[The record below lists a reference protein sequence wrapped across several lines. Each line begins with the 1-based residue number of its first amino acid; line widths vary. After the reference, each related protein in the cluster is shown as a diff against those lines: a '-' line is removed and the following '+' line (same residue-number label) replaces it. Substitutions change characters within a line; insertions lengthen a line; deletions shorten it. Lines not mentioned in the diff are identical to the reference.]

1 MTGINLDTSM
11 TYTQEVHGTATIFRL
26 EGSLMGDSTQQ
37 QFKDAVLKLLEQ
49 GQKHII
55 LDFSRV
61 RNVNSAGLGSLITL
75 FSRTRSVG
83 GEFILA
89 AVPQNVRNLLHIT
102 RLDTVFVISD
112 TVEDALKRL
121 GGSAG

>member
-11 TYTQEVHGTATIFRL
+11 IYTQEVHGTATIFRL

-121 GGSAG
+121 GSSAG

>member
-1 MTGINLDTSM
+1 MSNFNPDTSM
-11 TYTQEVHGTATIFRL
+11 IYTQEVHGTATIFRL

-49 GQKHII
+49 GQKHIV
-55 LDFSRV
+55 LDLSHV
-61 RNVNSAGLGSLITL
+61 RNINSAGLGSLITL

-102 RLDTVFVISD
+102 RLDTVFVVTD
-112 TVEDALKRL
+112 TVDEALKRL
-121 GGSAG
+121 EASAG

>member
-11 TYTQEVHGTATIFRL
+11 IYTQEAHGTATIFRL

-55 LDFSRV
+55 LDFSQV

-112 TVEDALKRL
+112 SVEDALKRL
-121 GGSAG
+121 GSSAG

>member
-1 MTGINLDTSM
+1 
-11 TYTQEVHGTATIFRL
+11 
-26 EGSLMGDSTQQ
+26 MGDSTQQ
-37 QFKDAVLKLLEQ
+37 QFKDAVLKFLEQ
-49 GQKHII
+49 GQKQII

-121 GGSAG
+121 GSSAG

>member
-1 MTGINLDTSM
+1 MTSINLDTSM
-11 TYTQEVHGTATIFRL
+11 IYTQETHGTATIFRL

-102 RLDTVFVISD
+102 RLDTVFVITD

-121 GGSAG
+121 GSSAG

>member
-1 MTGINLDTSM
+1 MAGINLDTSM
-11 TYTQEVHGTATIFRL
+11 IYTQEAQGTATIFRL

-49 GQKHII
+49 GQKHIV

-102 RLDTVFVISD
+102 RLDTVFVIAD
-112 TVEDALKRL
+112 TLEEALKRL

>member
-1 MTGINLDTSM
+1 MTGLNLDTSM
-11 TYTQEVHGTATIFRL
+11 IYTQETQGTVTLFRL

-37 QFKDAVLKLLEQ
+37 QFKDAILKLLEQ
-49 GQKHII
+49 GQKHIV
-55 LDFSRV
+55 LDFSHV

-102 RLDTVFVISD
+102 RLDTVFVIVD

-121 GGSAG
+121 GAGAG

>member
-1 MTGINLDTSM
+1 MTSINLDTSM
-11 TYTQEVHGTATIFRL
+11 IYTQEVRGTVTLFRL

-37 QFKDAVLKLLEQ
+37 QFKDAILRLLEQ
-49 GQKHII
+49 GQKHIV
-55 LDFSRV
+55 LDFSHV

-102 RLDTVFVISD
+102 RLDTVFVIVD
-112 TVEDALKRL
+112 TVEEALKRL
-121 GGSAG
+121 GASAG

>member
-11 TYTQEVHGTATIFRL
+11 IHTQEVHGTATIFRL

-112 TVEDALKRL
+112 TIEDALKRL
-121 GGSAG
+121 GSSAG

>member
-1 MTGINLDTSM
+1 MSGINLDTSM
-11 TYTQEVHGTATIFRL
+11 IYTQEVHGNVTLFRL

-37 QFKDAVLKLLEQ
+37 QFKDAILKLLEQ
-49 GQKHII
+49 GQKHIA
-55 LDFSRV
+55 LDFSHV

-83 GEFILA
+83 GEFVLA

-102 RLDTVFVISD
+102 RLDTVFVIVD
-112 TVEDALKRL
+112 TVEEALKRL
-121 GGSAG
+121 GASAG

>member
-11 TYTQEVHGTATIFRL
+11 IYTQEAHGTATIFRL

-37 QFKDAVLKLLEQ
+37 QFKDAILKLLEQ

-75 FSRTRSVG
+75 FSRTRSLG

-112 TVEDALKRL
+112 TIEDALKRL
-121 GGSAG
+121 GSSAG

>member
-1 MTGINLDTSM
+1 MSFNPDMSM
-11 TYTQEVHGTATIFRL
+11 IYAKETQGSAIIFRL
-26 EGSLMGDSTQQ
+26 EGSLMGDTTQQ
-37 QFKDAVLKLLEQ
+37 QFKDAMLKLLEE
-49 GQKHII
+49 GHKHFI

-83 GEFILA
+83 GEFLLA

-102 RLDTVFVISD
+102 RLDTVFVILD
-112 TVEDALKRL
+112 TVEEALKKV
-121 GGSAG
+121 S